1 MFMYITFTETT
12 VQIDL
17 WRDYVLSSSKWI
29 WRIIGIL
36 SIAATLLLI
45 AGFAYAVQDI
55 NHPQGSKLNL
65 SAPSAKPEGTAP
77 GNIEQKKEL
86 KAAVIGDSLAKGTGD
101 STGSGF
107 ARRSVTKLAEATG
120 KKVTLLNNLGINGL
134 TTSGLL
140 PKLKEQGTRYVLG
153 EADIILLSIGGN
165 DLFQGADLLSGSQ
178 TGTAVNDGE
187 AADLDPDEL
196 LEALPEA
203 KKQLQHILEQIRKI
217 NPGALIIYVGLYNP
231 FEDVQ
236 DLKVVGNQAV
246 SEWNSAALTVINK
259 YDNMTLVPTFDLFQ
273 HNLNKYL
280 STDHFHPNDQG
291 YERIAERIVQG
302 ML

>member
-1 MFMYITFTETT
+1 M
-12 VQIDL
+12 
-17 WRDYVLSSSKWI
+17 
-29 WRIIGIL
+29 
-36 SIAATLLLI
+36 
-45 AGFAYAVQDI
+45 
-55 NHPQGSKLNL
+55 
-65 SAPSAKPEGTAP
+65 
-77 GNIEQKKEL
+77 
-86 KAAVIGDSLAKGTGD
+86 
-101 STGSGF
+101 
-107 ARRSVTKLAEATG
+107 
-120 KKVTLLNNLGINGL
+120 TLLNNLGINGL

-178 TGTAVNDGE
+178 TGTAGNDGE

-196 LEALPEA
+196 LEALPQA
-203 KKQLQHILEQIRKI
+203 KKQLQQILEQIRKI
-217 NPGALIIYVGLYNP
+217 NPDALIIYVGLYNP
-231 FEDVQ
+231 FVDVK
-236 DLKVVGNQAV
+236 DLKVAGNQAV

-259 YDNMTLVPTFDLFQ
+259 YDNMTFVPTFDLFQ
-273 HNLNKYL
+273 HSLNKYL

>member
-140 PKLKEQGTRYVLG
+140 PKLKEQG
-153 EADIILLSIGGN
+153 LSLI
-165 DLFQGADLLSGSQ
+165 
-178 TGTAVNDGE
+178 
-187 AADLDPDEL
+187 
-196 LEALPEA
+196 
-203 KKQLQHILEQIRKI
+203 HI
-217 NPGALIIYVGLYNP
+217 
-231 FEDVQ
+231 
-236 DLKVVGNQAV
+236 
-246 SEWNSAALTVINK
+246 
-259 YDNMTLVPTFDLFQ
+259 
-273 HNLNKYL
+273 
-280 STDHFHPNDQG
+280 
-291 YERIAERIVQG
+291 
-302 ML
+302 